1 MGLRC
6 VAAGCSYHTA
16 YIDHE
21 TKPVGEGEG
30 RGLGGGGV
38 EQGLG
43 SRARS
48 HGCKRLLRPWY
59 EVGVSLKVLPC
70 DLEDLVLNFVIYLR
84 ILYFYISEK
93 TTNLIWQL
101 SQYLV
106 NIFHERFSPKFVS
119 LCK

>member
-1 MGLRC
+1 MLRQ
-6 VAAGCSYHTA
+6 AAAITLL
-16 YIDHE
+16 
-21 TKPVGEGEG
+21 TLTMKPSRWG
-30 RGLGGGGV
+30 RGKEGGWGGGGV
-38 EQGLG
+38 EHGLG

-106 NIFHERFSPKFVS
+106 DIFPERFSPKFVT
-119 LCK
+119 LCI